1 MTEPKLE
8 NKSPMN
14 EKGSRKIG
22 QTAKAFAALFRG
34 RTDAWGSLPSKCIYE
49 PVTFVHYERHLRG
62 KVSLGV
68 YPLLDDGTC
77 FWAAADLDQD
87 GSAPWHDGP
96 DDGTPALTLIESLG
110 YYGVN
115 IGICL
120 EKTKSKGWR
129 IWTLFS
135 APVPARDVRRLFR
148 AALAKAGLPS
158 SVELFPRQDHLGK
171 PTRENPHPVG
181 NYVHLPYF
189 GGGPSG
195 PRGGRVCVDLK
206 TLRPIPLQDFLRQ
219 LRTFPTDAFP
229 LVLENLPP
237 VRPKQSVGRGGD
249 EIIDVLSRTLMV
261 GERRPTLVKLAGY
274 FRYRGIPEEVAVALL
289 LPWAEKA
296 FNDPLPPK
304 EVERHIRGIYRRY
317 GLRDHVVT
325 QQKTAKHNKRFFVE
339 VEV

>member
-34 RTDAWGSLPSKCIYE
+34 RTDAWGSLPSKCIHE

-77 FWAAADLDQD
+77 SWAAADFDQE
-87 GSAPWHDGP
+87 GSAPWHNGP
-96 DDGTPALTLIESLG
+96 DDAAPALSLVDSLN
-110 YYGVN
+110 YYGMNTGV
-115 IGICL
+115 CL
-120 EKTKSKGWR
+120 EKTKHKGWR
-129 IWTLFS
+129 IWILFS

-148 AALAKAGLPS
+148 AALEKAGLPP
-158 SVELFPRQDHLGK
+158 SVEVFPKQDRIGK
-171 PTRENPHPVG
+171 STPRNQYPVG
-181 NYVHLPYF
+181 NFVHLPYF

-195 PRGGRVCVDLK
+195 ARGGRVCVDPR
-206 TLRPIPLQDFLRQ
+206 TLLATPLDDFLQ
-219 LRTFPTDAFP
+219 QIRTFPTDAFP

-237 VRPKQSVGRGGD
+237 VRPKQSVGRGPN

-261 GERRPTLVKLAGY
+261 GERRPTLIKLAGY

-289 LPWAEKA
+289 LPWAERA

-304 EVERHIRGIYRRY
+304 EVESHIRGIYKRY
-317 GLRDHVVT
+317 GLRDYVVT
-325 QQKTAKHNKRFFVE
+325 QQRTAKHNKRFFVE
-339 VEV
+339 LEI